1 MRRNR
6 LAYAPLALPLWALA
20 EFFVFV
26 AVAHAIGAGLAIL
39 LLAVST
45 LAGIALLR
53 REGIKGWRAF
63 QAAAQENRPPGAEV
77 ANSLAG
83 LGGAL
88 LLTMPGFITG
98 VAGLLLLLP
107 PGRGLARRGIER
119 FAERSLGNAATG
131 DLFGPRRV
139 RVHSGAPVT
148 VVVDEQPPSAASG
161 PGSRGQTPPAIEGEI
176 VR

>member
-1 MRRNR
+1 MRRSK
-6 LAYAPLALPLWALA
+6 LAYAPLALPIWALA

-26 AVAHAIGAGLAIL
+26 AVAHAIGAGWAIL

-63 QAAAQENRPPGAEV
+63 QQAAQENRPPGAEV
-77 ANSLAG
+77 ANSLTG

-88 LLTMPGFITG
+88 LLTMPGFITA

-119 FAERSLGNAATG
+119 FAERSLGSAATG
-131 DLFGPRRV
+131 DLFGPRKV
-139 RVHSGAPVT
+139 KVHSGAPVT
-148 VVVDEQPPSAASG
+148 VVVADDEPPARRT
-161 PGSRGQTPPAIEGEI
+161 PPPAIEGEI